1 MRDLYVKNGHGFV
14 LVYSITSQATFNDLD
29 EFYDRIIRIKDTEI
43 HVNLTEMSLNFIFI
57 DSIIFLGSTTIGSR
71 WK

>member
-14 LVYSITSQATFNDLD
+14 LVYAITSQATFNDLE

-43 HVNLTEMSLNFIFI
+43 HVGFIEMTLILLIRSF
-57 DSIIFLGSTTIGSR
+57 SR
-71 WK
+71 VNHH